1 MRNYYDIR
9 TFYVYNCVPL
19 SDEEYNIVL
28 YKEQEIKK
36 AEAIADAKKISDK
49 INYRNKKEEEIR
61 ISSIQEIFDNPNILN
76 SLFEDYSSDG
86 EYTLN

>member
-1 MRNYYDIR
+1 MRNYYAVR
-9 TFYVYNCVPL
+9 TFYAYNCVPL
-19 SDEEYNIVL
+19 SDEEYNLVL